1 MQEFATV
8 YRKTLIIVRLP
19 DHKNS
24 LNLADFRINRNE
36 KKKSKNLLQKGI
48 SFIFHVRERLLEL
61 ITDAGLLGAVVRRR
75 PTCHVL
81 QLAHNT

>member
-1 MQEFATV
+1 MQELAIV
-8 YRKTLIIVRLP
+8 YSKTLIIRRLP
-19 DHKNS
+19 DHENS

-48 SFIFHVRERLLEL
+48 SFIFHVRQRLLEV
-61 ITDAGLLGAVVRRR
+61 ITDAGFLGAVVRRR
-75 PTCHVL
+75 PTCHIL